1 MNGQVARFSRAERLL
16 SGMPVATLHSMT
28 DQSSAMDAQRQAKAL
43 LQLCKRLE
51 HAWTLADILGSMA
64 PTVKQELGYGHVWLG
79 LVDERP
85 GVMRV
90 LQLQSHDASFQT
102 MHALA
107 QSFEIPIA
115 GDPMLEEIM
124 VADHVVVVVD
134 ARTDPRTNK
143 EVVAA
148 LEVRTI
154 VNVPLL
160 LAGTRL
166 GTVGMGTFG
175 DAEGVRPPEPWQLE
189 FMQAFAG
196 HVAVALD
203 RVRFMEAQKRTEDA
217 LHQEKERLQVTLHA
231 ISDAVISTDAQG
243 QVLYLNPVAEALTG
257 WTLASAVGHPYGDVF
272 CLADSPVPGPDLVAE
287 AIATAQTQR
296 DPQLS
301 LVHRLQGSLLVEAA
315 VSPIRGAD
323 GAVQGAV
330 LVFRDVT
337 EQRRLSQEIA
347 FQATHD
353 ELTGLGNRRAFEATL
368 ALCFARTRE
377 QALTHVVCYLDL
389 DDFKVVNDTCG
400 HTAGDEL
407 LRQIAKLFQDVL
419 GPDDHLCRLGGD
431 EFGMVLT
438 EQTLSQA
445 LRVAERLQQ
454 SLAAY
459 RFVWQDQSFGV
470 GVSIGMVQLDAYSES
485 VGALLQAAD
494 SACYVAKDF
503 GRGRIHVYATDD
515 PALAQR
521 YGVMEWV
528 SRIENALRNDRF
540 VLYAQPI
547 VPIAQGPARG
557 LHCEFL
563 LRMRDAHGGLVLPG
577 EFMPAVERYHLAAR
591 VDRWVV
597 SHALGWMVRHQ
608 DQIEQCS
615 INLSGQSLGDTQFM
629 AFVLETL
636 AVTPMPCHKLCFE
649 ITETAAIG
657 NLHAAKDFIDTL
669 RQLGCKLSLDDF
681 GSGLSSFAYLRN
693 LPVDVLK
700 IDGQFVRDIATD
712 AVSQAMVKSIHEIGC
727 LMGKETVAEF
737 VETPAILDVLRGFGV
752 HYAQGYAV
760 GYPVPLDQ
768 VLLSPHRGTAGTL

>member
-1 MNGQVARFSRAERLL
+1 
-16 SGMPVATLHSMT
+16 MT
-28 DQSSAMDAQRQAKAL
+28 DQPRAQDAQRQTKAL

-51 HAWTLADILGSMA
+51 HAWTLPDILGAVA
-64 PTVKQELGYGHVWLG
+64 PVVEQELGYAHVWLALIG
-79 LVDERP
+79 DRP
-85 GVMRV
+85 GYVTV
-90 LQLQSHDASFQT
+90 LRQETSDADYRSL
-102 MHALA
+102 HAVA
-107 QSFEIPIA
+107 EAMEIPIA
-115 GDPMLEEIM
+115 GDRMLEEILA
-124 VADHVVVVVD
+124 ADHVVVVDD

-143 EVVAA
+143 AVVAQ
-148 LEVRTI
+148 LHNRTI
-154 VNVPLL
+154 INVPLL
-160 LAGTRL
+160 LAGARL
-166 GTVGMGTFG
+166 GVVGLGTFG
-175 DAEGVRPPEPWQLE
+175 DAEGVRPPLPWQLD
-189 FMQAFAG
+189 FMQAAAG

-203 RVRFMEAQKRTEDA
+203 RVRFLERQRRAEDA
-217 LHQEKERLQVTLHA
+217 LYQEKERLQVTLHA
-231 ISDAVISTDAQG
+231 ISDAVISTDARG
-243 QVLYLNPVAEALTG
+243 GLLYLNPVAELLTG
-257 WTLASAVGHPYGDVF
+257 WVQEQAQGLPYQQVFRWTAHGDTPATADPVAQALAEVCTVRHSHLTLAHRVVGHF
-272 CLADSPVPGPDLVAE
+272 
-287 AIATAQTQR
+287 
-296 DPQLS
+296 
-301 LVHRLQGSLLVEAA
+301 LVEAA
-315 VSPIRGAD
+315 ASPIRDAD
-323 GAVQGAV
+323 GTVQGAV

-368 ALCFARTRE
+368 SQCFACTRE
-377 QALTHVVCYLDL
+377 QAQSHVLCYLDL
-389 DDFKVVNDTCG
+389 DEFKVVNDTCG
-400 HTAGDEL
+400 HTAGDALLCQVAQLFQEL
-407 LRQIAKLFQDVL
+407 L
-419 GPDDHLCRLGGD
+419 GPRDHLCRLGGD

-438 EQTLSQA
+438 EQTLPQA
-445 LRVAERLQQ
+445 LRLAEQLQQ
-454 SLAAY
+454 RLAGY

-470 GVSIGMVQLDAYSES
+470 GVSIGMVQLDAHSES

-494 SACYVAKDF
+494 SACYVAKDA
-503 GRGRIHVYATDD
+503 GRGRIHVYASDD

-547 VPIAQGPARG
+547 VPIGEGPARG

-563 LRMRDAHGGLVLPG
+563 LRMRDAQGGLVLPG
-577 EFMPAVERYHLAAR
+577 QFMPAVERYHLAAR

-597 SHALGWMVRHQ
+597 SHALAWMVQHQ

-636 AVTPMPCHKLCFE
+636 AATPMPCHKLCFE

-669 RQLGCKLSLDDF
+669 RGLGCKLSLDDF

-712 AVSQAMVKSIHEIGC
+712 AVSLAMVKSIHEIGC

-737 VETPAILDVLRGFGV
+737 VESPAILELLRGFGV
-752 HYAQGYAV
+752 HYAQGYSV

-768 VLLSPHRGTAGTL
+768 LLHSAAVLH